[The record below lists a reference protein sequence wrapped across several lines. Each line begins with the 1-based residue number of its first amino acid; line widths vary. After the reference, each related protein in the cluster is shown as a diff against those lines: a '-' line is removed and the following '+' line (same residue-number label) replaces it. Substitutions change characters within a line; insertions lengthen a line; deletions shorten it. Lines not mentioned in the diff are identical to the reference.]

1 MPYHVVLN
9 RPTDLA
15 GFTKEAQLGLS
26 PRHSMAEL
34 SRLLDAKIHDGAGLT
49 PSLSDILL
57 GKLSRTSP
65 LWWTIARSLR
75 KKVVSG
81 DVIFCTGEDIA
92 APVAALCGNMPQ
104 VGLAVMAHSVDSR
117 KKRLALQAFRMKS
130 RVDLFFTVA
139 EPQAAFLR
147 EFLNLSSR
155 RVKFVWDQTDTRFFT
170 PGAASPKK
178 TRPCIVSV
186 GLERRD
192 YTTLAKATS
201 DLDIDVC
208 ISGFSSD
215 TRSASRA
222 FPDQL
227 PANMTRRFYS
237 WPDLLQLYRN
247 ADVVVVS
254 LFPNSYAAGVQGLM
268 EGLACGRPIVAT
280 ETKGLEKYL
289 KAPGKIVTVEP
300 GNASGM
306 RSAII
311 KLLEDHDE
319 RERLSERGAMLAA
332 ERHQLERY
340 VNEIAASLRELAAG
354 LDAPAK

>member
-1 MPYHVVLN
+1 
-9 RPTDLA
+9 
-15 GFTKEAQLGLS
+15 
-26 PRHSMAEL
+26 
-34 SRLLDAKIHDGAGLT
+34 
-49 PSLSDILL
+49 
-57 GKLSRTSP
+57 
-65 LWWTIARSLR
+65 
-75 KKVVSG
+75 
-81 DVIFCTGEDIA
+81 
-92 APVAALCGNMPQ
+92 
-104 VGLAVMAHSVDSR
+104 
-117 KKRLALQAFRMKS
+117 
-130 RVDLFFTVA
+130 
-139 EPQAAFLR
+139 
-147 EFLNLSSR
+147 
-155 RVKFVWDQTDTRFFT
+155 
-170 PGAASPKK
+170 
-178 TRPCIVSV
+178 
-186 GLERRD
+186 
-192 YTTLAKATS
+192 
-201 DLDIDVC
+201 
-208 ISGFSSD
+208 
-215 TRSASRA
+215 
-222 FPDQL
+222 
-227 PANMTRRFYS
+227 MTRRFYS